1 MATRFKFNGAMLL
14 ALCLSVSSCL
24 CLGVSSHALAQV
36 PTEGVRVREMPPQSP
51 HWAFL
56 VSPIFGSFAVSA
68 VIIVD
73 GDSLKILGMLTGGL
87 TSEAVLSAN
96 HRQMYMVDTFF
107 SRGSRGK
114 RTDVLTIYDMK
125 SLAPVGEVILPAKRQ
140 LTAPDNFQLGVTPD
154 GRFLLAANITP
165 AASVTVVDLLLRK
178 VVGEIETSGCVEIQM
193 AGNRRFTSMCGDG
206 SILTVNFDDH
216 GKTTSVKHSAPFFD
230 PEKDLV
236 FASPAVIG
244 KMDYFV
250 SYHGMVYPVDRSSY
264 PVTAGK
270 PWPLLTEKEK
280 AQNWKPGGFQPVWAH
295 ARRGLLYVLMHQGGE
310 WSHKQ
315 PGNEIWVF
323 NAAEHKR
330 VDRIVLRDPAEAIYV
345 TQDDHP
351 LIFTTSL
358 GNPFEAGGA
367 ASSLDVLSALQG
379 RYLGAIGQL
388 GGIPSTI
395 FGF

>member
-1 MATRFKFNGAMLL
+1 MATWFKFMSVLLL
-14 ALCLSVSSCL
+14 ALALSVSSYL
-24 CLGVSSHALAQV
+24 CPGVASYVFAQV
-36 PTEGVRVREMPPQSP
+36 PSEGVRVREMPPQSP

-68 VIIVD
+68 VMIVD
-73 GDSLKILGMLTGGL
+73 GDSVKILGMLTGGL
-87 TSEAVLSAN
+87 TSEAALSAD

-107 SRGSRGK
+107 SRGARGK

-125 SLAPVGEVILPAKRQ
+125 TLNPVGEVILPPKRQ
-140 LTAPDNFQLGVTPD
+140 LTVPDNFQLGVTPD
-154 GRFLLAANITP
+154 GRFALVANITP
-165 AASVTVVDLLLRK
+165 AASVTVVDLHSRK

-193 AGNRRFTSMCGDG
+193 ASNRRFTSMCGDG
-206 SILTVNFDDH
+206 SILTVNFDNA
-216 GKTTSVKHSAPFFD
+216 GKATSRKISAPFFN

-250 SYHGMVYPVDRSSY
+250 SYHGMVYPVDRSTD

-270 PWPLLTEKEK
+270 PWPLLTQKEK
-280 AQNWKPGGFQPVWAH
+280 AENWKPGGFQPVWAH

-315 PGNEIWVF
+315 PGSEIWIF
-323 NAAEHKR
+323 NVAEHKR
-330 VDRIVLRDPAEAIYV
+330 VDRLVLRDPAEAIYV

-358 GNPFEAGGA
+358 GNPFEAGGP
-367 ASSLDVLSALQG
+367 ASSLDILSAIKG
-379 RYLGAIGQL
+379 RYLGKIGQL